1 MTADDKKI
9 AMYILIAVS
18 GIGIY
23 FFFFHHNQ
31 QKISFNDAAVR
42 QQAKAD
48 TALEGNQNSVK
59 EKYPDTI
66 NTQPVRTDAL
76 ERKDKANHPA
86 VKRETENEQRFRI
99 VGQFNDDELLQ
110 KLKDMLWNTA
120 SAAEKDQIAAEL
132 TERLRKTDNPALLE
146 SISELLAYN
155 TLTDD
160 EEIYL
165 INFLGKLGTL
175 DAIQALAALI
185 PALNDGTA
193 KEQLAQVF
201 LQMGYS
207 NWRDDL
213 FAKNPHPLEQAW
225 RNADGD
231 EMIESAVAKAIA
243 GIGTEN
249 GINLLFKSLD
259 GEVDFSSGKNLLV
272 ADALAAANKPE
283 AIQILGE
290 TLRKN
295 PVSNPTAYASG
306 YALAHSSNEQAVVSL
321 LDWASNAAEEDS
333 QIAEAWLRTALENNE
348 QAAAVFSREA
358 AEKKFD
364 NPAVADIV
372 NSLLYQFGR

>member
-1 MTADDKKI
+1 MTNKKT
-9 AMYILIAVS
+9 ALLFVATAT
-18 GIGIY
+18 IGIY
-23 FFFFHHNQ
+23 FLFPHHNQ
-31 QKISFNDAAVR
+31 QKNSLDDTVVR
-42 QQAKAD
+42 QQAHSYE
-48 TALEGNQNSVK
+48 TLQGNRNQNK
-59 EKYPDTI
+59 GKLPATL
-66 NTQPVRTDAL
+66 NTQHISSDTLASKGTRS
-76 ERKDKANHPA
+76 HPA
-86 VKRETENEQRFRI
+86 VKPETESERRFRI

-333 QIAEAWLRTALENNE
+333 QLAEEWLRTALENNE

-358 AEKKFD
+358 TEKKID
-364 NPAVADIV
+364 NPAVADKV
-372 NSLLYQFGR
+372 NSLLDQYRR

>member
-1 MTADDKKI
+1 MADKKI
-9 AMYILIAVS
+9 AMYILIPIS

-23 FFFFHHNQ
+23 FLFFHHNQ
-31 QKISFNDAAVR
+31 QEISIDDAAVR
-42 QQAKAD
+42 KQAHYYV
-48 TALEGNQNSVK
+48 TLQENRSQNK
-59 EKYPDTI
+59 EKSPTTL
-66 NTQPVRTDAL
+66 NTQHISSGTLASKGTRS
-76 ERKDKANHPA
+76 HPA
-86 VKRETENEQRFRI
+86 VKPETESERRFRI
-99 VGQFNDDELLQ
+99 VGQYNDDELLQ

-132 TERLRKTDNPALLE
+132 TERLRKTNNPALLE

-201 LQMGYS
+201 LQMSRS

-225 RNADGD
+225 QNAEGD
-231 EMIESAVAKAIA
+231 EMFESAVAKAIA

-259 GEVDFSSGKNLLV
+259 GKADFSSGKNLLI

-283 AIQILGE
+283 AIQLLGE
-290 TLRKN
+290 TLRGN
-295 PVSNPTAYASG
+295 PVSNPVAYASG

-333 QIAEAWLRTALENNE
+333 QIAEEWLRTALENNE

-364 NPAVADIV
+364 NPAVADKV